1 MPAKL
6 PFRQIHLDFHTS
18 AHIGA
23 VAGRFDADAFVK
35 TMLDAHVNSVTVFA
49 KCHHGHLY
57 YDTEHPA
64 RHPGLKKGFDL
75 LAAQIDALHKHNI
88 AAPIYVSVL
97 CDEYAA
103 NEHPDWLAL
112 NPDGSPCG
120 AGPFDGPWQRLDM
133 ASPYQ
138 DYLAD
143 QIDEVLRKFKPID
156 GLFVDICPD
165 TPSCSKWFI
174 DAMGKAQLDPE
185 SETDRRRFARR
196 LSHQYMTRC
205 NKMIAAAHRG
215 RQVRVWY
222 NSRPLVCLGEEKKFI
237 RHIDIEALPTGQ
249 WDYSYFPLN
258 VRFVRTLGLPYMG
271 MTGRFHKSWADFG
284 GLKPPPAL
292 MYECTQ
298 MLAHGAVCSVGDQMH
313 PRGTLDKPAYQLIA
327 GVYRHVEA
335 CEPWCR
341 DATSV
346 SQIAVLRSLQQQVD
360 YQPDLT
366 GPEVGAVRLLQQ
378 LRHQF
383 DFVGDTD
390 DAELG
395 GYDLVIVPDN
405 VAVTA
410 GLKTKLSAHVRAG
423 GALLAAGHGAVDEN
437 GQPILKEMG
446 VAAEGASP
454 YTTTYVRIAPAL
466 CRLIAGFDH
475 VMYETGLRLTAGRG
489 AEVLARVVEPYFE
502 RGWKHFCSHFQ
513 TPPDKLSPYAAALQR
528 GRIITLAHPVFR
540 AYAAHANIWI
550 RDMVGAAIDRLLP
563 QPLLRCGGP
572 SYLETT
578 VTRQGK
584 RTIVHL
590 LSYCPQRRAPDLDIV
605 EEATELHDLQL
616 SLKLDRAPKKVYTA
630 PDRAPL
636 NFDYADGRTS
646 TTVPVVN
653 GHQMIVFE

>member
-1 MPAKL
+1 MADNL

-18 AHIGA
+18 PHIRS
-23 VAGRFDADAFVK
+23 VASQFDADTFIR

-57 YDTEHPA
+57 YDTKHPA
-64 RHPGLKKGFDL
+64 RHPNLKRGFDL
-75 LAAQIDALHKHNI
+75 LAAQVDALHKHHI
-88 AAPIYVSVL
+88 AAPLYVSVL

-103 NEHPDWLAL
+103 NEHPEWLAL

-120 AGPFDGPWQRLDM
+120 AGPLDGPWQRLDM

-156 GLFVDICPD
+156 GLFVDICID
-165 TPSCSKWFI
+165 TPSCSKWSI
-174 DAMGKAQLDPE
+174 DAMRKAQLDPE
-185 SETDRRRFARR
+185 DETDRHRFARQ
-196 LSHQYMTRC
+196 LSHQYMARY
-205 NKMIAAAHRG
+205 NKMVAAAHRG
-215 RQVRVWY
+215 RQVNVWY
-222 NSRPLVCLGEEKKFI
+222 NSRPMVCLGEEKKFLH
-237 RHIDIEALPTGQ
+237 HIDIEALPTGQ

-258 VRFVRTLGLPYMG
+258 VRFVRTLGLPYVG

-284 GLKPPPAL
+284 GLKPPAAL

-298 MLAHGAVCSVGDQMH
+298 MLAHGAACSIGDQMH

-327 GVYRHVEA
+327 DVYSHVEA
-335 CEPWCR
+335 CEPWCQN
-341 DATSV
+341 AKPIA
-346 SQIAVLRSLQQQVD
+346 QIAVLRSLQGQVN
-360 YQPDLT
+360 YHPDLT
-366 GPEVGAVRLLQQ
+366 GPEVGVVRLLQQ
-378 LRHQF
+378 LRLQF

-390 DAELG
+390 EANLA
-395 GYDLVIVPDN
+395 GYNLVIVPDN
-405 VAVTA
+405 VSVTGA
-410 GLKTKLSAHVRAG
+410 IKTKLTSHVRAG
-423 GALLAAGHGAVDEN
+423 GALLLAGQSAINEK

-446 VAAEGASP
+446 VVAEGVSP
-454 YTTTYVRIAPAL
+454 YTTTYVRIAPDL
-466 CRLIAGFDH
+466 CRSIAGFDH
-475 VMYETGLRLTAGRG
+475 VMYETGLQLAPSHG
-489 AEVLARVVEPYFE
+489 AKVLARVVEPYFE
-502 RGWKHFCSHFQ
+502 RSWKHFCSHFQ
-513 TPPDKLSPYAAALQR
+513 SPPNKLSRYAAAIQQ

-550 RDMVGAAIDRLLP
+550 RNMVGASIDRLLP

-578 VTRQGK
+578 VTRQAK

-605 EEATELHDLQL
+605 EEATELHDLEL
-616 SLKLDRAPKKVYTA
+616 SLKLDHAPGQVYTA
-630 PDRAPL
+630 PDHEQL
-636 NFDYADGRTS
+636 NFEYAHGRTI
-646 TTVPVVN
+646 TTVPTVH